1 MTKKDVEVYI
11 MILKKVDYYRY
22 LNILKIKE
30 TQMVMQDYVKNVIL
44 LEYMEIK
51 EKKEKLLL
59 FQNLMQLL
67 INGVIYVKVSR
78 NIKIF
83 ILINPKNI

>member
-1 MTKKDVEVYI
+1 MEVYI

-30 TQMVMQDYVKNVIL
+30 TQTDMQDYVKNVIL
-44 LEYMEIK
+44 LEFMVIK

-83 ILINPKNI
+83 ILINQKKMD

>member
-1 MTKKDVEVYI
+1 MEVYI

-30 TQMVMQDYVKNVIL
+30 TQMDMQDYVKNVIL
-44 LEYMEIK
+44 LEFMVIK

-83 ILINPKNI
+83 ILINQKKMD